1 MEVVDVAVIGGGPA
15 GASAAREAA
24 QRGLSVLL
32 FDMLILDVKLV
43 EEVFQSRV

>member
-1 MEVVDVAVIGGGPA
+1 MAVIGGGPA

-32 FDMLILDVKLV
+32 FDHAHPRRKACGLSLIHI
-43 EEVFQSRV
+43 

>member
-1 MEVVDVAVIGGGPA
+1 MAVIGGGPA

-32 FDMLILDVKLV
+32 FDYAHPRRKGNRVDGCPRKLN
-43 EEVFQSRV
+43 RM